1 MKNRLN
7 ACLIALEN
15 RFSQSRFQRAIY
27 DWQEAHPV
35 ADAML
40 DKALYIAMW
49 VLCILLCAVMA
60 LFAIVL
66 AFFAKQGVPIGTMD
80 AAFISVSLIG
90 LALGIRAL
98 RNW

>member
-15 RFSQSRFQRAIY
+15 RFSESRFQQAIY
-27 DWQEAHPV
+27 DWQEAHPM

-40 DKALYIAMW
+40 GKALYIAMW

-60 LFAIVL
+60 LFVIAL
-66 AFFAKQGVPIGTMD
+66 AFSAKQGVPIVTMD
-80 AAFISVSLIG
+80 VAFIAVYMIG
-90 LALGIRAL
+90 LTLGIRAL

>member
-1 MKNRLN
+1 MKSRLN

-15 RFSQSRFQRAIY
+15 RFSESQFQQAIC

-40 DKALYIAMW
+40 GKAPYIAMW
-49 VLCILLCAVMA
+49 VLCILLCTVMA
-60 LFAIVL
+60 LFTIVL
-66 AFFAKQGVPIGTMD
+66 TFSAKQGVPIGVMD
-80 AAFISVSLIG
+80 VAFVAVFLVG
-90 LALGIRAL
+90 FTLGIRAL